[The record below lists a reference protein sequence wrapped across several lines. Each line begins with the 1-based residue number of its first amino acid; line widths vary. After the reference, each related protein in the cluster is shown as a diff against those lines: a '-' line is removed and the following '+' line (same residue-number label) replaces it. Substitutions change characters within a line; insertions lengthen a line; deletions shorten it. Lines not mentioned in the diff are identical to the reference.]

1 VSQHTKGPW
10 KRQTG
15 LNPAFPDLPEIIQ
28 IVHKRADGGARYV
41 CDLMP
46 HVFDTTPED
55 MRDEI
60 EANAHLIAAAPVML
74 DALREA
80 ERVIRWAAQESSGR
94 VKREIVGGWVHHA
107 NKARAAI
114 SAAGGE

>member
-1 VSQHTKGPW
+1 MSQHTKGPW

-80 ERVIRWAAQESSGR
+80 SGFLAATFQNLTNGEWEEESAREVSG
-94 VKREIVGGWVHHA
+94 IVD
-107 NKARAAI
+107 AALL
-114 SAAGGE
+114 SAAGGK

>member
-1 VSQHTKGPW
+1 MKTEKVS
-10 KRQTG
+10 
-15 LNPAFPDLPEIIQ
+15 
-28 IVHKRADGGARYV
+28 ADVYGYTNVVNSAGVVLGMAYRESDAR
-41 CDLMP
+41 L
-46 HVFDTTPED
+46 F
-55 MRDEI
+55 
-60 EANAHLIAAAPVML
+60 AAAPVML